1 MAMSIAMPSAVVR
14 VTRDVLSLFP
24 CMLFSFTHGINQVM
38 CRTTILEVGHS

>member
-24 CMLFSFTHGINQVM
+24 CMLFSFTHGINQFM
-38 CRTTILEVGHS
+38 CHTTILDLGHS